1 MKDIY
6 IWGTGYF
13 AEHVYSAI
21 NTKECVVRGFIDSD
35 KEKQGKLWNNRLDIY
50 SPSQLVNLEYDFII
64 LSMLKFESVETNC
77 NELGIEKNKV
87 IAYWK
92 DFDHIFRNRALDSL
106 EERRIRKIYEY
117 RMDSA
122 PYEWGVKPVPKIESA
137 EKLLKKIIQDKSS
150 LCRFGDGEFEI
161 MRGHIRPWFQSVSET
176 LKDRLIEVLNSY
188 EEFINIAV
196 AQNFVDLDKFKERDA
211 DIIRAYMAYDTR
223 KDIINFLDM
232 KRTYYDAYVTRP
244 YILYKNKRNAE
255 RLFPLF
261 KKIWKD
267 RSVII
272 VEGKYGR
279 IGIKNDL
286 FDASKSIKRVI
297 CPPRDAWMF
306 YEKIK
311 QTVIDIACRNDLI
324 CISLGPTAT
333 VLAYDLAKIGYQA
346 IDIGQVDNE
355 YDWYCMGAD
364 KRTSI
369 KGKMVAEIK
378 ENNELEDFIDSK
390 YFSQIAAEIY

>member
-1 MKDIY
+1 
-6 IWGTGYF
+6 
-13 AEHVYSAI
+13 
-21 NTKECVVRGFIDSD
+21 
-35 KEKQGKLWNNRLDIY
+35 
-50 SPSQLVNLEYDFII
+50 
-64 LSMLKFESVETNC
+64 
-77 NELGIEKNKV
+77 
-87 IAYWK
+87 
-92 DFDHIFRNRALDSL
+92 
-106 EERRIRKIYEY
+106 
-117 RMDSA
+117 
-122 PYEWGVKPVPKIESA
+122 
-137 EKLLKKIIQDKSS
+137 
-150 LCRFGDGEFEI
+150 